1 MSVGIKWDNI
11 HVGVTGITNEIIFMK
26 GKEVVNNGRAYLYA
40 MDKSNDRTQEVLD
53 AAIQYL
59 LNLIKR
65 SESSR
70 KKAVMEREGLYRL
83 TLEDLREAS
92 NDA

>member
-11 HVGVTGITNEIIFMK
+11 HIGVTGITNEIVFVR
-26 GKEVVNNGRAYLYA
+26 GKEKIDNGRAYLFA
-40 MDKSNDRTQEVLD
+40 LDKSEDRTQEVLD
-53 AAIQYL
+53 AAIHYF

-65 SESSR
+65 SESPQ

-83 TLEDLREAS
+83 TFEDLREAS
-92 NDA
+92 A

>member
-1 MSVGIKWDNI
+1 MGIKWDNI

-26 GKEVVNNGRAYLYA
+26 GKEVVNNDRAYLYA

-59 LNLIKR
+59 LNLISR
-65 SESSR
+65 SESTQ
-70 KKAVMEREGLYRL
+70 KKAVMERDGIYRL
-83 TLEDLREAS
+83 TLEDLREAG
-92 NDA
+92 A